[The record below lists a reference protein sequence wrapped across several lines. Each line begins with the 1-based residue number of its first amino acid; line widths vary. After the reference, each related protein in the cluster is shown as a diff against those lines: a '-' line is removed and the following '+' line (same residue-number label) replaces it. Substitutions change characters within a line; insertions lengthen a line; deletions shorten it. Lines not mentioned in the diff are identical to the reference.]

1 MDRVISQE
9 FFVQKELKEPK
20 KGEVVGVWRKQP
32 KDKVI
37 SLQKKKKRVEE
48 SFECRKQPKLSFQ
61 SLLT

>member
-37 SLQKKKKRVEE
+37 SLQKKKKEWRNH
-48 SFECRKQPKLSFQ
+48 LSAGNNLNYHFKVC
-61 SLLT
+61 

>member
-37 SLQKKKKRVEE
+37 SLQKKKKK
-48 SFECRKQPKLSFQ
+48 SGGLI
-61 SLLT
+61 

>member
-1 MDRVISQE
+1 MDRVISQG
-9 FFVQKELKEPK
+9 FFVQKELKEQK

-37 SLQKKKKRVEE
+37 SLQKKRVEE